1 LRSRATDGTEP
12 GRSLQLVVLSFPGA
26 SQHEF
31 KMALNKDDCATRKNG
46 AYSPVKINI
55 KNKLRKRRTS
65 ADYHL

>member
-1 LRSRATDGTEP
+1 M
-12 GRSLQLVVLSFPGA
+12 LSFPGA